1 MDLKA
6 LLREKREGN
15 RMDGSLLK
23 GCVDMYRATG
33 DGEWRDAVLHT
44 VSACVFPEEE
54 LKERESIKEIVSRGK
69 AFFFA
74 WDETGEERY
83 KSAAGKLRDA
93 LRNFSFS
100 TPRELYAVQPFIAE
114 YDTRFGDKQTYKTIV
129 RDFSAA
135 CREEKNEHDPFLPTA
150 LVDTVEKMD
159 MQIYEHYRTLADL
172 FLDRARD
179 VFARQ
184 TKSELLA
191 AGNAMVVYAL
201 LKGVRLDLLDG
212 EKYLPFALR
221 VATALKAAC
230 AAAGEHL
237 GWRLMME
244 AEVKEAE
251 KR

>member
-23 GCVDMYRATG
+23 GCADMYRATG
-33 DGEWRDAVLHT
+33 EREWRDAVLHT

-69 AFFFA
+69 ALFFA

-83 KSAAGKLRDA
+83 KTAAGKLRDA
-93 LRNFSFS
+93 LRNFTFS
-100 TPRELYAVQPFIAE
+100 TPRELYAIQPFIAE
-114 YDTRFGDKQTYKTIV
+114 YDTRFGDKQSYKTIA
-129 RDFSAA
+129 REFAAA
-135 CREEKNEHDPFLPTA
+135 CREEKNEDDPFLLAA
-150 LVDTVEKMD
+150 LVDTAEKMD

-172 FLDRARD
+172 FLSRARG
-179 VFARQ
+179 VFSRQ
-184 TKSELLA
+184 TALEPDA
-191 AGNAMVVYAL
+191 AGNAMVVYAM
-201 LKGVRLDLLDG
+201 LKGVRLGFIDE